1 MAPLQSTPGPVRTRV
16 KICGITR
23 QQDALAA
30 VNAGA
35 DAIGL
40 VFYPPSP
47 RAIDAQTAAQ
57 ICRALP
63 PLVDKV
69 GLFVNASVSEVEQ
82 VLAAVPLSLIQFHGD
97 ETPEFCEQF
106 GKTYIKAV
114 RLADAGEARQQA
126 LDAIAAH
133 SNAAGV
139 LIDSYK
145 PGTPGGTGTTFD
157 WSTLPDTITQ
167 PIILAGGLSAENVSV
182 AIDTVQPYAVDVSS
196 GVEAEPGIKDSA
208 RIDAF
213 MRAVGQSDHAES
225 DV

>member
-1 MAPLQSTPGPVRTRV
+1 MAHLQSTPHPLRTRV

-82 VLAAVPLSLIQFHGD
+82 VLATVPLSLLQFHGD

-114 RLADAGEARQQA
+114 RLADEGEARQQA

-133 SNAAGV
+133 SNAAGL

-157 WSTLPDTITQ
+157 WSTLPDNISQ
-167 PIILAGGLSAENVSV
+167 PIILAGGLDADKVSA
-182 AIDTVQPYAVDVSS
+182 AIETVQPYAVDVSS
-196 GVEAEPGIKDSA
+196 GVEAEPGIKDGA
-208 RIDAF
+208 KIDAF
-213 MRAVGQSDHAES
+213 IRAVGRSATALS